1 MIDEAVLERLLR
13 EEADTYVPPPDGPDD
28 ILLLAAEAADARPPR
43 AKWFAG
49 AAAAAAIVAIAVAV
63 PRLPGSTTYS
73 DTASEQYG
81 GGTAVA
87 LNDDSATT
95 RGWSEYD
102 AGGKGELAYK
112 NADGTHVVRTGEV
125 WLTTPRDRV
134 GPALRDV
141 ARLAAAH
148 GGFVAESNA
157 ETASE
162 QPSGFV
168 TVRVP
173 VASFDK
179 TVDEVER
186 LGEVRRSSSD
196 GKDVGTEVADTKA
209 RLKSLTATRAQLR
222 ALLADATNVG
232 EVLAVQERIT
242 ETQTEIEKLQAT
254 QASLTDRTTYGT
266 LRVMVSVPGS
276 EEPPDGGF
284 SGAWEDAKNGFA
296 GGFEALVRAS
306 GTIAFLLVA
315 GGVLLVL
322 ARRAYRYWVRGA
334 V

>member
-28 ILLLAAEAADARPPR
+28 ILLLAAEEADQKPPR

-49 AAAAAAIVAIAVAV
+49 AAAAAAVVALAVAV
-63 PRLPGSTTYS
+63 PRLPGATTYS
-73 DTASEQYG
+73 GTTSERSG
-81 GGTAVA
+81 GGSNVVMDGA
-87 LNDDSATT
+87 NGYDS
-95 RGWSEYD
+95 G
-102 AGGKGELAYK
+102 AGDKGGELAGQDTGAT
-112 NADGTHVVRTGEV
+112 NVVRTGEV
-125 WLTTPRDRV
+125 WLTTPKDRV
-134 GPALRDV
+134 APALRDV
-141 ARLAAAH
+141 AGVATAH

-157 ETASE
+157 ETASD
-162 QPSGFV
+162 QPSGWV
-168 TVRVP
+168 TMRVP

-179 TVDEVER
+179 AVTEVER
-186 LGEVRRSSSD
+186 LGEVRRSSTD

-222 ALLADATNVG
+222 ALLADASTVG

-266 LRVMVSVPGS
+266 LRVMVSLPDAGQ
-276 EEPPDGGF
+276 EPDSGF
-284 SGAWEDAKNGFA
+284 SGAWQDAKDGFV

-322 ARRAYRYWVRGA
+322 ARRAYRHWVRG
-334 V
+334 VV